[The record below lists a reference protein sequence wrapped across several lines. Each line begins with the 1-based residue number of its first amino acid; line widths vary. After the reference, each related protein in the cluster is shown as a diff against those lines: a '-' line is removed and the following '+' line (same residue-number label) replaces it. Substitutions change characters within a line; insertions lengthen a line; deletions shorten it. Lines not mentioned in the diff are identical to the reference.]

1 MVMLMS
7 TDVVPPELVPVM
19 VNMARVSRVVG
30 VPLSSPVAV
39 SKANPA
45 GTDGLIAQE
54 IISPG
59 PVTVGI
65 SGKSLL
71 GVLLTRFKSF
81 TA

>member
-1 MVMLMS
+1 MLMF
-7 TDVVPPELVPVM
+7 TEVVPPELVPVM
-19 VNMARVSRVVG
+19 VNMARGSRVVG

-39 SKANPA
+39 SNANPA
-45 GTDGLIAQE
+45 GTEGLIAQE

-65 SGKSLL
+65 IGKSLL

-81 TA
+81 IA